1 MISIKLRDRSRP
13 DVGDSDAEEKAA
25 EGDGDDG
32 KTDKTETSVFN
43 RKSVVAAAAAAA
55 AATADAG
62 SKETSDDAAGGMMEN
77 GTVVTQIDYVNYFIP
92 YLAEITACPYYWG
105 KIDR

>member
-1 MISIKLRDRSRP
+1 MISIKLHDRSRP

-55 AATADAG
+55 SADAG

>member
-1 MISIKLRDRSRP
+1 M
-13 DVGDSDAEEKAA
+13 
-25 EGDGDDG
+25 
-32 KTDKTETSVFN
+32 ETVVVN
-43 RKSVVAAAAAAA
+43 RKSMVAAVAAAA
-55 AATADAG
+55 DDE
-62 SKETSDDAAGGMMEN
+62 SKETGMREN

>member
-1 MISIKLRDRSRP
+1 MLDRTRP
-13 DVGDSDAEEKAA
+13 DVEDSDAEENGAL
-25 EGDGDDG
+25 GVNDDG
-32 KTDKTETSVFN
+32 KTDKVVN
-43 RKSVVAAAAAAA
+43 RKSEAAAA
-55 AATADAG
+55 DEG
-62 SKETSDDAAGGMMEN
+62 SKETVDDGGMMEN